1 MSTLFKEGVI
11 SGKGVKV
18 KGVLTLGEI
27 NSDDKRGTDFVSTLI
42 AKRDSL
48 VEDIAKLEAKKED
61 VIKSTEEE
69 VANMLKKAQD
79 DVARIERKAYTE
91 GHAQGLSNGYDD
103 GYKEAYDDNIEKAKL
118 EASAIVENANST
130 LRNINNTVYEYLL
143 DSKEDIMKLCMKIS
157 TQVLKEELQNPYTM
171 ARLVEKA
178 LQDYK
183 YKSNCVIKV
192 NKQYVDTLKE
202 KVSNWKVDMRI
213 SEDIF
218 IIEDDNIEEGNAIIE
233 SDRGKVIVGLDTAL
247 ERLKNELL

>member
-11 SGKGVKV
+11 SGKDIKV

-27 NSDDKRGTDFVSTLI
+27 NKEDKRGTDYVSTLI

-48 VEDIAKLEAKKED
+48 VEDIAKLEAKKEE
-61 VIKSTEEE
+61 VLKSTEDE

-91 GHAQGLSNGYDD
+91 GHAQGLSNGYED
-103 GYKEAYDDNIEKAKL
+103 GYKEAYEDNIEKAKL
-118 EASAIVENANST
+118 EANTIVENANNT
-130 LRNINNTVYEYLL
+130 LKAINTTVYEYLL
-143 DSKEDIMKLCMKIS
+143 NSREDIMQLCVKIS
-157 TQVLKEELQNPYTM
+157 TQVLKEELQNTYTM
-171 ARLVEKA
+171 SRLIEKA

-183 YKSNCVIKV
+183 YKSNCIIKV
-192 NKQYVDTLKE
+192 NKKYVDTLKE
-202 KVSNWKVDMRI
+202 KVVKWKVDMRI
-213 SEDIF
+213 DSDIF
-218 IIEDDNIEEGNAIIE
+218 VIEDDNIEDCNAIIE

>member
-11 SGKGVKV
+11 SGKDIKV

-27 NSDDKRGTDFVSTLI
+27 NSEDKKGTDFVSTLI

-48 VEDIAKLEAKKED
+48 VEDIAKLENKKAE
-61 VIKSTEEE
+61 VVKSTEEE
-69 VANMLKKAQD
+69 VANMLKKAQED
-79 DVARIERKAYTE
+79 ISRIERKAYTE

-103 GYKEAYDDNIEKAKL
+103 GYKEAYEDNIEKAKL
-118 EASAIVENANST
+118 EASAIIENANST
-130 LRNINNTVYEYLL
+130 LRDINNTVYEYLL
-143 DSKEDIMKLCMKIS
+143 DSKEAIMQLCMKIS
-157 TQVLKEELQNPYTM
+157 SQVLKEELQNPYTM
-171 ARLVEKA
+171 SRLVEKA

-192 NKQYVDTLKE
+192 NKKYIDTFKE

-213 SEDIF
+213 SDDIF
-218 IIEDDNIEEGNAIIE
+218 IIEDNNIEEGNAIIE